1 MEGPQM
7 IASLTAALAEVA
19 RFVPQFLLFLVILIV
34 GLLVARAIAKA
45 LSRLLAK
52 VGFDRWVERGGV
64 KRALANSNLDASEI
78 VSKIIYYALVLFV
91 LQFAFG
97 VFGPNPVSTLLAA
110 IIAFLPK
117 IVVAII
123 IVIVAAAIAAALK
136 TLIQGSLGGLSYGRT
151 LANIASIFV
160 IGIGI
165 IAALNQVDIAV
176 TVTTPILIAVLAAI
190 VGVVIV
196 GVGGGLIKP
205 MSARWERYL
214 SRAEDEAPRVK
225 AQADAAPPASEQIKE
240 AARAHVP
247 PAAEGGSHRS

>member
-1 MEGPQM
+1 MFD
-7 IASLTAALAEVA
+7 SLTAGLAEVA

-34 GLLVARAIAKA
+34 GLLIARVIAKA
-45 LSRLLAK
+45 LSRLLTK
-52 VGFDRWVERGGV
+52 IGFDRWVERGGV
-64 KRALANSNLDASEI
+64 KRALEGSNLDASTI

-123 IVIVAAAIAAALK
+123 IVIVSAAIAAAVK
-136 TLIQGSLGGLSYGRT
+136 TLIQGSLGGLSYGRV
-151 LANIASIFV
+151 LANIASIFI

-176 TVTTPILIAVLAAI
+176 TVTTPILIAVLASI
-190 VGVVIV
+190 TGVVIV

-205 MSARWERYL
+205 MSQRWERYL
-214 SRAEDEAPRVK
+214 SRAEEEAPRVK
-225 AQADAAPPASEQIKE
+225 QHAESAPPATEQIKD
-240 AARAHVP
+240 AARQYAP
-247 PAAEGGSHRS
+247 PAQQDDGARRL

>member
-1 MEGPQM
+1 MPD
-7 IASLTAALAEVA
+7 SLTAGLAEVA
-19 RFVPQFLLFLVILIV
+19 RFVPQLLLFLVILIV
-34 GLLVARAIAKA
+34 GLLVAKAIANG
-45 LSRLLAK
+45 LSRLLTK
-52 VGFDRWVERGGV
+52 IGFDRWVERGGV
-64 KRALANSNLDASEI
+64 KRALAGSNLDASTI

-110 IIAFLPK
+110 IIGFLPK
-117 IVVAII
+117 VVVAII
-123 IVIVAAAIAAALK
+123 IVIVSAAIAAAVK
-136 TLIQGSLGGLSYGRT
+136 TLIQGSLGGLSYGKT
-151 LANIASIFV
+151 LANIASIFI

-205 MSARWERYL
+205 MSQRWERYL
-214 SRAEDEAPRVK
+214 SRAENEAPRVK
-225 AQADAAPPASEQIKE
+225 AHAEAAPPATEQIKE
-240 AARAHVP
+240 AARQHMPPTQSDGAH
-247 PAAEGGSHRS
+247 RY

>member
-1 MEGPQM
+1 MLDT
-7 IASLTAALAEVA
+7 LTAGLAEVA
-19 RFVPQFLLFLVILIV
+19 RFVPQFLLFLLILIV
-34 GLLVARAIAKA
+34 GMLVARALAKA

-64 KRALANSNLDASEI
+64 KRALSGSNLDASTI

-117 IVVAII
+117 VVVAII
-123 IVIVAAAIAAALK
+123 IVIVSAAIAAAVK
-136 TLIQGSLGGLSYGRT
+136 TLIQGSLGGLSYGRV
-151 LANIASIFV
+151 LANIAGIFI
-160 IGIGI
+160 IGVGV

-176 TVTTPILIAVLAAI
+176 TVTMPILIAVLAAL

-196 GVGGGLIKP
+196 GVGGGLIRP
-205 MSARWERYL
+205 MSERWERYL
-214 SRAEDEAPRVK
+214 SRAEQEAPRIK
-225 AQADAAPPASEQIKE
+225 GQAQAAPPAGEQIRD
-240 AARAHVP
+240 AARQYMP
-247 PAAEGGSHRS
+247 DSPEGGSHRY

>member
-1 MEGPQM
+1 MPDS
-7 IASLTAALAEVA
+7 IATGLGEIA
-19 RFVPQFLLFLVILIV
+19 RFIPQLLLFLVILIV
-34 GLLVARAIAKA
+34 GLFVAKAIANG

-64 KRALANSNLDASEI
+64 KRALAGSNLDASAI

-97 VFGPNPVSTLLAA
+97 VFGPNPVSDLLAA
-110 IIAFLPK
+110 IIGFLPK

-123 IVIVAAAIAAALK
+123 IVIVSAAVAAAVK

-151 LANIASIFV
+151 LANIASIFI
-160 IGIGI
+160 IGLGV

-176 TVTTPILIAVLAAI
+176 TVTIPILIAVLATIA
-190 VGVVIV
+190 GVVIV

-205 MSARWERYL
+205 MSERWERYL
-214 SRAEDEAPRVK
+214 NRAEAEVPRVK
-225 AQADAAPPASEQIKE
+225 AHAESAPSATEQIKD
-240 AARAHVP
+240 AARSTMPPSEDGGAH
-247 PAAEGGSHRS
+247 RL